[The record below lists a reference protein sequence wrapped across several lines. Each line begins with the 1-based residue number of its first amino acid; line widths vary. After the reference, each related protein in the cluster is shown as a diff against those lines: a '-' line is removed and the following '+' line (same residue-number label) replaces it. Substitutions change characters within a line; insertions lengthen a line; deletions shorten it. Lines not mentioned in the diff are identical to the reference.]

1 VEATEEEYL
10 LDNNIIS
17 ILIRPGDERYPS
29 IRSKFEAL
37 HSSKIHLPVIAV
49 AEIEF
54 GLEIAPPGS
63 NEAQVLAFREFINR
77 YPKLGIGVHT
87 IEPYFL
93 LRAQIWRDH
102 ATPKKKRNGY
112 EEKRPE
118 ELEERASGKSLG
130 IDERDLLIAGIA
142 VEYRL
147 VLVTNDQKEGMK
159 RIERAANK
167 LEADGRPIHLRIEYW
182 RK

>member
-1 VEATEEEYL
+1 
-10 LDNNIIS
+10 
-17 ILIRPGDERYPS
+17 
-29 IRSKFEAL
+29 
-37 HSSKIHLPVIAV
+37 VIAV

-54 GLEIAPPGS
+54 GLETAPPGV
-63 NEAQVLAFREFINR
+63 NETQVRALREFIRR
-77 YPKLGIGVHT
+77 YPKRGIGEHT
-87 IEPYFL
+87 VEPYVL

-102 ATPKKKRNGY
+102 ATPRKKRSGY

-118 ELEERASGKSLG
+118 ELEERVTGKSLG
-130 IDERDLLIAGIA
+130 IDERDLLIASIA
-142 VEYRL
+142 AEYRL

-167 LEADGRPIHLRIEYW
+167 LEADGKPIRLRIEYW